1 MSLKENALAP
11 GFGDQA
17 AGGQSTEA
25 NRRDDLLGR
34 LEPLGVSGS
43 YVNAAGAVVEVPT
56 STLELVDDHF
66 RDEPPPGIGA
76 PLVCTPGRH
85 HPELFGD
92 LVLEGGHHYRAHG
105 VVDVPGYHVLHTD
118 DGLRRFVIAAPES
131 LRSPDRSWGW
141 QLQLYAARS
150 QDSWGIGDFRDLGRI
165 CRIAHSQH
173 AGCVQVSPVHA
184 IAPVSHPQDSPYS
197 PASRQ
202 FLNLLHVAPGEAPG
216 AERVDLSDLSAAG
229 RALNAERLIDRSAVW
244 ALKKEALWRV
254 WGAVRDEENIEYTDY
269 RQRRGRALR
278 DFAVWCAIAD
288 ELDSSD
294 WQEWPA
300 ELHRPDSEAVR
311 RWAGAHADKV
321 SFYAWCQWVADV
333 QYAEACT
340 CGVDVIADL
349 AVGFDQGSE
358 DAWAFQ
364 DSLCFDFEIGCPP
377 DTHNI
382 EGQRWGL
389 PPFNPQALVL
399 HDFGPFI
406 EMVHEGLRHAKA
418 LRIDHVMQLWR
429 LYWVPK
435 DGTAAE
441 GVYVTYPVHALLAVL
456 RLEAMRAGAWIVGE
470 DMGTVPAGV
479 RESMTDIGM
488 LANRSAMR
496 VDTDDFPELAIG
508 TSSTHDQVTV
518 AGLITG
524 SDVEDLR
531 RIGKSADWDQ
541 IERTRRELAVDAGVD
556 PGKPGRRIGEQE
568 IHDAI
573 MARYRR
579 LGSAPSRVVLAV
591 LDDAAMVRDRP
602 NMPGTVGVYPN
613 WRLALPEPVDRTM
626 RSPMARDLVQLLS
639 ENR

>member
-1 MSLKENALAP
+1 MSWNEIAHAP
-11 GFGDQA
+11 GFDDQA
-17 AGGQSTEA
+17 AGAENTE
-25 NRRDDLLGR
+25 RDDLLRR

-43 YVNAAGAVVEVPT
+43 YVSAAGTAVKVPT
-56 STLELVDDHF
+56 STLELVDGHF
-66 RDEPPPGIGA
+66 RSELPFGIGA
-76 PLVCTPGRH
+76 PLICTPGRY
-85 HPELFGD
+85 HPELFGE
-92 LVLEGGHHYRAHG
+92 LILENGYHYQAHG
-105 VVDVPGYHVLHTD
+105 VVDVPGYHILYTD
-118 DGLRRFVIAAPES
+118 TGQRRLVIAAPEN
-131 LRSPDRSWGW
+131 LRTPDRSWGW
-141 QLQLYAARS
+141 QVQLYAARS
-150 QDSWGIGDFRDLGRI
+150 QDSWGIGDFRDLGRV
-165 CRIAHSQH
+165 CRIACSQH

-202 FLNLLHVAPGEAPG
+202 FLNLLHVAPGQAPG

-229 RALNAERLIDRSAVW
+229 RALNRERLIDRSAVW
-244 ALKKEALWRV
+244 ALKKEALQRV
-254 WGAVRDEENIEYTDY
+254 WEAMRGEEDIEYVDY
-269 RQRRGRALR
+269 CQRRGRALHE
-278 DFAVWCAIAD
+278 FAIWCAIAD
-288 ELDSSD
+288 ELDSSN
-294 WQEWPA
+294 WREWPD
-300 ELHRPDSEAVR
+300 ELHRPGSAAVR
-311 RWAGAHADKV
+311 RWASEHADEV
-321 SFYAWCQWVADV
+321 SFYTWCQWVADV
-333 QYAEACT
+333 QYAEACN

-389 PPFNPQALVL
+389 PPFNPQKLIRN
-399 HDFGPFI
+399 DFGPFI

-441 GVYVTYPVHALLAVL
+441 GVYVNYPVHALLAIL

-470 DMGTVPAGV
+470 DMGTVPPGV
-479 RESMTDIGM
+479 RESMADIGM

-496 VDTDDFPELAIG
+496 ADTDDFPELGIG

-531 RIGKSADWDQ
+531 RIGKNADWDQ
-541 IERTRRELAVDAGVD
+541 IERTRRSLAEEAGID
-556 PGKPGRRIGEQE
+556 PGKPGGRISDRE

-573 MARYRR
+573 LARYRR
-579 LGSAPSRVVLAV
+579 LGNAPSRVVLAV
-591 LDDAAMVRDRP
+591 LNDAAMVRERP

-613 WRLALPEPVDRTM
+613 WRLALPEPVGRVM
-626 RSPMARDLVQLLS
+626 RSPMAHDLVQLLS

>member
-1 MSLKENALAP
+1 MGAEFA
-11 GFGDQA
+11 A
-17 AGGQSTEA
+17 AGQ
-25 NRRDDLLGR
+25 RRAALLRR
-34 LEPLGVSGS
+34 LEPLGVMGE
-43 YVNAAGAVVEVPT
+43 YVNAAGVPVEVPT
-56 STLELVDDHF
+56 STLELVNKHF
-66 RDEPPPGIGA
+66 HDELPEGIGL
-76 PLVCTPGRH
+76 PLVCTPGRY
-85 HPELFGD
+85 HPELYGD
-92 LVLEGGHHYRAHG
+92 LVLENGYHYQAHG
-105 VVDVPGYHVLHTD
+105 VVDVPGYHILHTD
-118 DGLRRFVIAAPES
+118 DGLRRFVVAAPEY
-131 LRSPDRSWGW
+131 LRTPDRSWGW
-141 QLQLYAARS
+141 QIQLYATRS
-150 QDSWGIGDFRDLGRI
+150 RDSWGIGDFRDLGRI
-165 CRIAHSQH
+165 CRIACAQH

-202 FLNLLHVAPGEAPG
+202 FLNLLHVAPGQAPG

-244 ALKKEALWRV
+244 ALKKEALWRI
-254 WGAVRDEENIEYTDY
+254 WGAVHAEEDIEYLDY
-269 RQRRGRALR
+269 CRRRGKPLA

-288 ELDSSD
+288 ELDSPD
-294 WQEWPA
+294 WQQWPV
-300 ELHRPDSEAVR
+300 ELHRPDSAAVR
-311 RWAGAHADKV
+311 HWATEHADKV
-321 SFYAWCQWVADV
+321 SFYTWCQWVADV
-333 QYAEACT
+333 QYAEACN

-349 AVGFDQGSE
+349 AVGFDEGSE

-389 PPFNPQALVL
+389 PPFNPQEFLRT
-399 HDFGPFI
+399 DFGPFI

-435 DGTAAE
+435 KGTPAE
-441 GVYVTYPVHALLAVL
+441 GVYVNYPVHTLLAVL

-470 DMGTVPAGV
+470 DMGTVAPGV
-479 RESMTDIGM
+479 RESMADIGM

-496 VDTDDFPELAIG
+496 VDTGDFPELAIG

-524 SDVEDLR
+524 SDVADLR
-531 RIGKSADWDQ
+531 RIGKNADWAQ
-541 IERTRRELAVDAGVD
+541 VERTRRELAIDAGISPEL
-556 PGKPGRRIGEQE
+556 PGDE
-568 IHDAI
+568 IDAGQVHDAI
-573 MARYRR
+573 IARYRH
-579 LGSAPSRVVLAV
+579 LGAAPSRVVLAV
-591 LDDAAMVRDRP
+591 MGDAAMARERP

-613 WRLALPEPVDRTM
+613 WRLALPDPVGLVM
-626 RSPMARDLVQLLS
+626 VSPMARDLVQLLS